1 MKSTSDVKAA
11 VQSKSLTNLTKAL
24 RALAE
29 ELTYQLKPPYTE
41 VKQFKASEEAE
52 RFAIEFSAILHLH
65 YFSLATT
72 SEGLVFTIDFD
83 GNALADSSNPPIH
96 ELFYAARVEGLKIYG
111 YGTRWKGRAIPTAEK
126 LAQNLE
132 VTSQTL
138 NEMELDGFSA
148 ALG

>member
-1 MKSTSDVKAA
+1 
-11 VQSKSLTNLTKAL
+11 
-24 RALAE
+24 
-29 ELTYQLKPPYTE
+29 
-41 VKQFKASEEAE
+41 
-52 RFAIEFSAILHLH
+52 LH

-72 SEGLVFTIDFD
+72 SEGLAFTIDFA
-83 GNALADSSNPPIH
+83 GNALADSPNPPIH

-111 YGTRWKGRAIPTAEK
+111 YGTRWKGRAVPTAEK
-126 LAQNLE
+126 FAQNLE